1 MPDKHNRPVAWS
13 LVLDYLEDG
22 LKADAELAAV
32 LTKTRPDSTTYVD
45 VAQGETAQ
53 IPPLCIRLKRATEG
67 GQPLTTFRGWGDE
80 LPPKIIIDVEIYAQ
94 GTTVERDKGLTAR
107 PAYAALR
114 DLEGLTLAALRRLF
128 APEIDTEALFGAP
141 YCAEITTSAA
151 SDASW
156 WPVVASVHTIVLNK
170 GK

>member
-1 MPDKHNRPVAWS
+1 MPDKYNRPVAWS

-22 LKADAELAAV
+22 LKADAELAAM
-32 LTKTRPDSTTYVD
+32 LTKTLPDTTTYVD
-45 VAQGETAQ
+45 VAQGETPQ

-80 LPPKIIIDVEIYAQ
+80 LPPKIVIDVEIFAQ
-94 GTTVERDKGLTAR
+94 GTTVARDKALSAR
-107 PAYAALR
+107 PANEALR
-114 DLEGLTLAALRRLF
+114 SLEGLTLAALRRLF
-128 APEIDTEALFGAP
+128 APEIDMQKLFGAP
-141 YCAEITTSAA
+141 YQAEIATSGA